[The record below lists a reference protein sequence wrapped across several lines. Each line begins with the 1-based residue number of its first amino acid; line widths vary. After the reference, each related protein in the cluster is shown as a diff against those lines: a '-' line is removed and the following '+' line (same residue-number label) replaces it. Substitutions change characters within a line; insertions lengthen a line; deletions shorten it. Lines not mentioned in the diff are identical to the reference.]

1 MEFFSFH
8 QVSENHREK
17 VFVRKVTVVVALSYT
32 TGNTNNPENESE

>member
-17 VFVRKVTVVVALSYT
+17 VFVRKVTVVVALNYT